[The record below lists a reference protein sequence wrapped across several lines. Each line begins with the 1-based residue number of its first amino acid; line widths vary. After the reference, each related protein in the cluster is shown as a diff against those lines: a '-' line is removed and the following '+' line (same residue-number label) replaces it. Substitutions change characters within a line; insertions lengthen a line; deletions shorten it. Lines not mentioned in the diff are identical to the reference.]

1 MHRESDRI
9 GLPQKTMTETRTC
22 YDSVKIYQKD
32 IGDVFISHKDR
43 LIKVRD
49 IAADISADIEH
60 LSVFIQKHTPVVCPD
75 CSRVCCIN
83 RHSYPAYDDV
93 LYLYARGEIIPRY
106 TAGLDD
112 YAPCQFLG
120 HMGCSIPRVLRPYR
134 CNWYFCT
141 PLLHHIVEHNSSRH
155 YRFFINLLEQITGK
169 RQRMMEEYAAVVKN
183 IASGYTWQT

>member
-1 MHRESDRI
+1 
-9 GLPQKTMTETRTC
+9 MTETGNR
-22 YDSVKIYQKD
+22 YDILRRYQKD
-32 IGDVFISHKDR
+32 IDDVFRHHNDR
-43 LIKVRD
+43 LIKVRNLAVL
-49 IAADISADIEH
+49 IAEEIEN

-83 RHSYPAYDDV
+83 RYSYPAYDDV
-93 LYLYARGEIIPRY
+93 LYLYARGENIPRY

-120 HMGCSIPRVLRPYR
+120 NMGCSIPRVLRPYR

-141 PLLHHIVEHNSSRH
+141 PLLHHIVEHKSSRH

-183 IASGYTWQT
+183 IAVGYTDQT